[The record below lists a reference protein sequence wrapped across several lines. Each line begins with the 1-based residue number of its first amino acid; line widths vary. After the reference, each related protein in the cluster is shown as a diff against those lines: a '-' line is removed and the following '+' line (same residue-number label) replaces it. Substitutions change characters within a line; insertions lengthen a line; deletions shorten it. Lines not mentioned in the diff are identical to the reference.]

1 MGIFSRLSDIV
12 NSNLNALLDRAEDP
26 EKLIRLVIQEME
38 DTLVEVRSSAARTI
52 ADKKEINRRL
62 ARLADAQAEW
72 DRKAALALRKDRED
86 LAKVALLEKARL
98 AETAAALEEELEIL
112 NDALARGDA
121 DIAKL
126 EAKLTEAK
134 TKQKA
139 LTARY
144 NTTNDRLKVRRKL
157 YDPRV
162 DEAFARFEQ
171 VERRLDDVEGRVE
184 AYDLGQKKTLADEI
198 AELEAESAIANELE
212 ALKARVAAEKAA
224 EGTGGKA

>member
-12 NSNLNALLDRAEDP
+12 NSNLNSLLDRAEDP

-38 DTLVEVRSSAARTI
+38 DTLVEVRAGAARTI

-62 ARLADAQAEW
+62 SRLAEAQEEW
-72 DRKAALALRKDRED
+72 ERKAALAIRRDRED
-86 LAKVALLEKARL
+86 LAKGALIEKARL
-98 AETAAALEEELEIL
+98 VETAQLLEAELEVLEE
-112 NDALARGDA
+112 ALAKGDA

-126 EAKLTEAK
+126 EAKLAEAK

-139 LTARY
+139 MAARH
-144 NTTNDRLKVRRKL
+144 NTTDARLKVRRKL

-171 VERRLDDVEGRVE
+171 VERRLDDAEGRVE
-184 AYDLGQKKTLADEI
+184 AYDLGQRKTLADEI
-198 AELEAESAIANELE
+198 AELEAESAIADELK
-212 ALKARVAAEKAA
+212 ALKARVAAERRGDGSAQD
-224 EGTGGKA
+224 